1 MKSIWA
7 LALAICAVSSPALAE
22 KVVSEQPSVLEVGK
36 EAPLFESKDTNGAD
50 VKLADLK
57 GKIVVL
63 EWTNNECP
71 YVKKQYDSGNM
82 QFVQKKATDEGVV
95 WLSIVSSAEGKEG
108 YVTPEEANTI
118 VKERGAVPTHKILDP
133 SGAIGHLYGA
143 KTTPHMFVINK
154 DGVLAYAGAIDSDSS
169 FKPESIKTAKNY
181 VLAAIDDLNAGRAV
195 ETPSTNPY
203 GCGVKY

>member
-1 MKSIWA
+1 MKSLWA
-7 LALAICAVSSPALAE
+7 LALAICAVSTPALAE
-22 KVVSEQPSVLEVGK
+22 KVISEQPPAIEVGK
-36 EAPLFESKDTNGAD
+36 PAPLFESKDTNGAD

-82 QFVQKKATDEGVV
+82 QAVQKKATDEGVV
-95 WLSIVSSAEGKEG
+95 WISIVSSAEGKEG

-154 DGVLAYAGAIDSDSS
+154 DGVLAYAGAIDSDPS

>member
-1 MKSIWA
+1 MC
-7 LALAICAVSSPALAE
+7 AIAAPALAE
-22 KVVSEQPSVLEVGK
+22 PAATGATPSLEVGK
-36 EAPLFESKDTNGAD
+36 PAPLFDTKDTNGVD

-82 QFVQKKATDEGVV
+82 QAVQKKATDDGVV
-95 WLSIVSSAEGKEG
+95 WISVVSSAEGKEG
-108 YVTPEEANTI
+108 YVTPEQANTI
-118 VKERGAVPTHKILDP
+118 TKERGAVPTYKILDP
-133 SGAIGHLYGA
+133 SGTIGHMYDA
-143 KTTPHMFVINK
+143 KTTPHMFVVDK
-154 DGVLAYAGAIDSDSS
+154 DGVLAYAGAIDSDPS
-169 FKPESIKTAKNY
+169 FKPESVKTAKNY
-181 VLAAIDDLNAGRAV
+181 VLAAIDDLKAGRAV